1 MRTSI
6 FCILAVFFLVGICD
20 EAEAQLNRRSI
31 KRNNK
36 RMSSFKGRKQW
47 FPEQNRYNMIGVTL
61 GAMNYYGDLAPSSS
75 MISTDLSLTRPAIG
89 LVYSHRFG
97 PRYALTGSF
106 TYGAI
111 RGSDQDSADPDD
123 ENAVFRYNR
132 NLSFRNRIKELAI
145 IASFDLWP
153 NSATYISR
161 VQWTPYAFAGLAVF
175 HHNPQA
181 KAPDFAVDGVTPL
194 EKGGEW
200 VDLQPLGTEGQH
212 ASLRES
218 DVNYGAKP
226 YKLIQLAIPFGVGAR
241 FRLNQLMD
249 FSVEFGFRYLFTDYL
264 DDVSKNYVDLG
275 VFGDNELA
283 KALSY
288 RSNELPGI
296 ADQLVSLPSTVDGH
310 DRVYNVLP
318 GYGHEMVWNKRGGQ
332 DDRDIYTMTTFKL
345 TYIYGKTYNRAKFR

>member
-6 FCILAVFFLVGICD
+6 FCILTVFLLVGIC
-20 EAEAQLNRRSI
+20 EESEAQLNRRTI

-36 RMSSFKGRKQW
+36 RMSSFRGRKQW
-47 FPEQNRYNMIGVTL
+47 FPEQNKYNMMGVTL

-75 MISTDLSLTRPAIG
+75 MFSRELSLTRASAGP
-89 LVYSHRFG
+89 VYSHRLG
-97 PRYALTGSF
+97 PRCALSGSF
-106 TYGAI
+106 TYGTL
-111 RGSDQDSADPDD
+111 RGSDQESADPKD
-123 ENAVFRYNR
+123 ENAVYRYNR

-145 IASFDLWP
+145 IASFDLWE

-181 KAPDFAVDGVTPL
+181 RAPQFEVDGVTPL
-194 EKGGEW
+194 PNAGEW
-200 VDLQPLGTEGQH
+200 VDLQPLGTEGQRS
-212 ASLRES
+212 ALRES
-218 DVNYGAKP
+218 DINYGAKP

-249 FSVEFGFRYLFTDYL
+249 FSVEFGFRYLFTDYI

-296 ADQLVSLPSTVDGH
+296 GDQLVAMPSTVEGH
-310 DRVYNVLP
+310 DREYNLLP

-332 DDRDIYTMTTFKL
+332 NDRDIYTTTTLKL